1 MIRCPECKGVS
12 RARRPRSAWM
22 RMVPSLLL
30 FQCDDCGIEFCN
42 LFRWINFRRPT
53 ILSLLVFLLLVLLA
67 MLLWQLW
74 GA

>member
-1 MIRCPECKGVS
+1 
-12 RARRPRSAWM
+12 
-22 RMVPSLLL
+22 MVPSLLL